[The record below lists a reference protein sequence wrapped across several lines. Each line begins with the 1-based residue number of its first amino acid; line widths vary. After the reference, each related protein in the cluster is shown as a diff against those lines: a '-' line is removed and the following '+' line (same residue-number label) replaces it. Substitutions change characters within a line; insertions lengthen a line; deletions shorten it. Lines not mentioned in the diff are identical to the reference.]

1 MASLQ
6 VGQKIGIETDDGN
19 SFQAQL
25 KRIKG
30 PLIGVSVISG
40 LKNRSSIAAGK
51 PIKINVNGTGK
62 EKIQAVVKQDKAFPL
77 LILSLETSGRIL
89 NKEERALEEE
99 DIEEI
104 IAGVSDPE
112 YVAQRDSARSEDS
125 FPIEFYKQSPERVA
139 AKKNDYLIRPSHQRR
154 ESAKQAP
161 SQGASGI
168 NEQELMAKIS
178 HLDRVLQG
186 IIIDLYRR
194 VGQSQQGGGVS
205 QQTSRIADEN
215 IGTCVDISGTGLR
228 FLTSQNLA
236 VGDILKVM
244 IEPPLANPSFSI
256 SALVEVKRVS
266 KVRNPK
272 PPHKKY
278 AVGVRYY
285 AMNEE
290 DMEQITAYTF
300 KLQRDQLQLN
310 RQLKAR

>member
-1 MASLQ
+1 MASFQ

-62 EKIQAVVKQDKAFPL
+62 EKIQAIVKQDKAFPL

-89 NKEERALEEE
+89 NREERALEEE

-104 IAGVSDPE
+104 IAGVTDPE

-161 SQGASGI
+161 SQGISRM
-168 NEQELMAKIS
+168 NEQELTGRIA
-178 HLDRVLQG
+178 HLDPVLQE
-186 IIIDLYRR
+186 IIVDLYRR
-194 VGQSQQGGGVS
+194 VGQSPGGGAS

-228 FLTSQNLA
+228 FLTSQNLSI
-236 VGDILKVM
+236 GDVLKVM